1 MAFISQQF
9 GMGTGLVQA
18 CGRGS
23 TQRIAIVTRIWHD
36 LFRIPA
42 SSTVWVR
49 EDRAL
54 NNWLDLVIS
63 WLPFL
68 FLIGVW
74 ILLSRKVGL
83 QARGPSGA
91 TMIQLYE
98 QQVEES
104 RRMNANLERIAAA
117 LEKRDSTHG

>member
-1 MAFISQQF
+1 MN
-9 GMGTGLVQA
+9 T
-18 CGRGS
+18 
-23 TQRIAIVTRIWHD
+23 
-36 LFRIPA
+36 
-42 SSTVWVR
+42 
-49 EDRAL
+49 
-54 NNWLDLVIS
+54 WLDLAIS

-68 FLIGVW
+68 LLIGVW
-74 ILLSRKVGL
+74 ILLSRRVGL

-117 LEKRDSTHG
+117 IEKQEIGLR